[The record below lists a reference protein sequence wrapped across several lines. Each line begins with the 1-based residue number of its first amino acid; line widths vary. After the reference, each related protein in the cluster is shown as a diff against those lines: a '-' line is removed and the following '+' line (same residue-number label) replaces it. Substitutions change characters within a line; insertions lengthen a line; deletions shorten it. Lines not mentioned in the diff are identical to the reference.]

1 MEMAPAMQAVEALAH
16 IAGRGAEIDPHTGRQ
31 VHHARSRSTLKTCS
45 QSCGIIGCN
54 VMDRRSRVVQ
64 PDVAPSLPEDGISR
78 VLECADYAIAR
89 NASRHFHAAS
99 SGINSSLT

>member
-1 MEMAPAMQAVEALAH
+1 
-16 IAGRGAEIDPHTGRQ
+16 
-31 VHHARSRSTLKTCS
+31 
-45 QSCGIIGCN
+45 
-54 VMDRRSRVVQ
+54 MDRRSRVVQ
-64 PDVAPSLPEDGISR
+64 PDVAPSLPEDGISQ